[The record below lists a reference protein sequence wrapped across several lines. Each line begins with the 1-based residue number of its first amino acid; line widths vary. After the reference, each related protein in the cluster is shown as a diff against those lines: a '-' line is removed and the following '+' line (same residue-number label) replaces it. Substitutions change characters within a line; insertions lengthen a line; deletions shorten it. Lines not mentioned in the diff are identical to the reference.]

1 MSDDD
6 KAEATPVSK
15 GSGTSS
21 TASSTSSSPVTEK
34 KSPGQ
39 KQRSVGAHDI
49 NACIKQLKQQQADMR
64 VERKQV
70 SKQLRNEEKR
80 RSRLKKRAR
89 LLTDA
94 DLVCLLKLRKDP
106 DHEPDAPS
114 GGGSSSSSC
123 AITA

>member
-1 MSDDD
+1 M
-6 KAEATPVSK
+6 
-15 GSGTSS
+15 
-21 TASSTSSSPVTEK
+21 TEK

-49 NACIKQLKQQQADMR
+49 NACIKELKQQQSDMR

-114 GGGSSSSSC
+114 GGGSSSSC
-123 AITA
+123 CGITA

>member
-1 MSDDD
+1 MSDDNM
-6 KAEATPVSK
+6 AEATPVSE

-21 TASSTSSSPVTEK
+21 TASSSSSTPVKEN

-39 KQRSVGAHDI
+39 KQRAVGGHDI
-49 NACIKQLKQQQADMR
+49 NACIKGLKQQQTDMR

-106 DHEPDAPS
+106 DQEPDAPS
-114 GGGSSSSSC
+114 GGGSSSSCC
-123 AITA
+123 AIAA

>member
-1 MSDDD
+1 M
-6 KAEATPVSK
+6 
-15 GSGTSS
+15 
-21 TASSTSSSPVTEK
+21 TEK

-49 NACIKQLKQQQADMR
+49 NACIKELKQQQSDMR